1 MLSRNRPR
9 HAASTMTTPARPQI
23 GFGVDCEIRA
33 GPGAMPGI
41 FSLEVAASPASP
53 EIMQDRCQRQRL
65 QRVAR
70 LISQLTPRQFV
81 ALLHANEVLERCF
94 ELLHGEVA
102 YRRIVHDFIEAPV
115 RMNTSRTDH
124 HLTDKLRL
132 SKVLAIALEY
142 LLFLHSLDGEVVMK
156 TSA

>member
-1 MLSRNRPR
+1 
-9 HAASTMTTPARPQI
+9 MTTPARPRI
-23 GFGVDCEIRA
+23 GSGVDCEIRA

-41 FSLEVAASPASP
+41 LSLDVAASPASP
-53 EIMQDRCQRQRL
+53 EIMQDRSQRQRL
-65 QRVAR
+65 QRVPRIITQFA
-70 LISQLTPRQFV
+70 PRQFV

-94 ELLHGEVA
+94 ELLHCDVA
-102 YRRIVHDFIEAPV
+102 DRPIVYDLIEAPG

-132 SKVLAIALEY
+132 SKVLAIALED

-156 TSA
+156 A